1 MAACLGRSRGIAFA
15 PPSLSSFRVPH
26 IVTALDLSN
35 YAGLTA
41 VGLLTLNIL
50 LGLLLSV
57 KYNPVRR
64 WPHRRMNTVALH
76 NWTGYTALAVSFAH
90 PVVLLFSA
98 TAGFGVVDLL
108 WPLGAPKQPYVNTV
122 GALAFWLLVFIVT
135 TSILWQ
141 ERQAMSRRLWK
152 RLHFATY
159 ALFPLYAVHAI
170 FTDPALKDRPV
181 DPFDAEKVFIELCI
195 LVVAVA
201 IAWRVRHHLRQPPAR
216 VHRLKTERGAPPA
229 AATHAG
235 LP

>member
-1 MAACLGRSRGIAFA
+1 MTALN
-15 PPSLSSFRVPH
+15 LSSYF
-26 IVTALDLSN
+26 
-35 YAGLTA
+35 GLA
-41 VGLLTLNIL
+41 AISLLTLNIL
-50 LGLLLSV
+50 FGLLLSA
-57 KYNPVRR
+57 KYNPMRNWPRR
-64 WPHRRMNTVALH
+64 RVNTLKLH

-108 WPLGAPKQPYVNTV
+108 WPLGAPKQPYVNAV

-159 ALFPLYAVHAI
+159 AMFPLYAGHAI

-201 IAWRVRHHLRQPPAR
+201 IASRVRHQLRQPPAR
-216 VHRLKTERGAPPA
+216 AHRPKTERGAQTAPA
-229 AATHAG
+229 
-235 LP
+235 PERRP